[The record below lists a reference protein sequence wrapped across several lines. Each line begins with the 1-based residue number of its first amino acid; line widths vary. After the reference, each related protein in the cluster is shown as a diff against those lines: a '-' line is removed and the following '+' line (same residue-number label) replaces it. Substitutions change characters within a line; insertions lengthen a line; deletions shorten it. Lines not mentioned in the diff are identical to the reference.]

1 MAIVYEVNPPRVEDG
16 QDVRT
21 QLESMADRLGNVIKV
36 ADGLL
41 VTDGVLGTRRIGA
54 LDACA
59 EIISRKARTDVMMS
73 MRTRDRSIGRI
84 GDDIAAAAR
93 TGVSGVLLVRGDPPQ
108 YEGAHDSGLYPGAV
122 LAGLRAE
129 SSTCGLRMLL
139 SLPTVPDAARTQ
151 KKLAARPD
159 GFVTQVIAS
168 AAQATKIVTEMRAH
182 SVGVMP
188 CVMIPSPKN
197 AASART
203 LGLDWSSYEGDA
215 SAFVR
220 HVHEIAGNVLV
231 TSPRDRAMAES
242 VIAAAH

>member
-16 QDVRT
+16 QGTRA
-21 QLESMADRLGNVIKV
+21 QLESMTGRLGRMIKV

-59 EIISRKARTDVMMS
+59 EIIAQGAGIDVMMS
-73 MRTRDRSIGRI
+73 LRTRDRSLERI
-84 GDDIAAAAR
+84 TSDIAAAAR

-108 YEGAHDSGLYPGAV
+108 YEGAHDSGLYPGGV
-122 LAGLRAE
+122 LARLRAG

-139 SLPTVPDAARTQ
+139 SLPTAPDAARTQ

-159 GFVTQVIAS
+159 GFVTQVISS
-168 AAQATKIVTEMRAH
+168 AAQATSIVGEMLEH
-182 SVGVMP
+182 GVGVMP

-203 LGLDWSSYEGDA
+203 LGLDWSAYRDDPG
-215 SAFVR
+215 AFVR
-220 HVHEIAGNVLV
+220 RVHEIAGNVLV

-242 VIAAAH
+242 VIASAR